1 MLVAIRGIIT
11 RKISLNDT
19 GFAKLHVNDGTDF
32 NKVVV
37 GSKFETY
44 VENDSIIVIGEL
56 KTDPKYGSQIKSN
69 HIWLKDE
76 CPFLNYEDAIEQ
88 LSYLHET
95 LKLPV
100 WLADAVFNAYLDHSK
115 EVIQNNPYR
124 LATEGMVSRVGVKT
138 VDKYF
143 SEALGIDKRDRR
155 RLRASILDTLR
166 QAKSMYGLAVYHED
180 SGLTYGQEGGG
191 HSYVDYM
198 QLVATCAEDFE
209 VSRKIVGNEIKAMA
223 AEERSRGLPPLITI
237 EKEPDEETG
246 ELKEKYI
253 YQYGLAI
260 AERGLAFHIGRI
272 RDGIPDRD
280 LAGSKY
286 QSKVELSDEQDAA
299 VRMALENK
307 LSIVTGGPGVGKTTI
322 ISTITSALKSLGVTF
337 CLCAPTGIASQRMSI
352 SSGDPASTIHRLL
365 KYNPHIGGFTF
376 NAHNPLQDDFIICD
390 ESSMVDTT
398 LMFNLIQAVKT
409 GARLLFVG
417 DVDQLPPVGAGAPFR
432 DLIRW
437 NKIPIARLN
446 KIYRQEL
453 ANSLIIQGSRAILE
467 KKEPTFS
474 KDPKAGDL
482 FAFPYSDE
490 TKALTIVTDLV
501 VRKIT
506 ENFGIPTEKIQ
517 VICPHRRAKKRNA
530 KDDDSI
536 KLLAA
541 EHVNKI
547 IQQKIHGSLAQD
559 MKFTVGDRVIQTKNN
574 YELETMNGE
583 IGYVTKIDVKKG
595 RGFENAAVTV
605 KFPNKSVA
613 YKPDQVKQLDLAYAM
628 SVHKSQG
635 TEHEAV
641 IVIAYGSQRFF
652 SRNMLYTAITRG
664 KRIVIIVSPKGG
676 KSFRQILTTEETIR
690 NSRLTWRL
698 ENPALSPFKN
708 EDWLGN
714 LDELSDEDD
723 I

>member
-1 MLVAIRGIIT
+1 MLVAIRGNIT
-11 RKISLNDT
+11 RKISLTDT
-19 GFAKLHVNDGTDF
+19 GFTKLHIDDSTEF

-37 GSKFETY
+37 GSKFETFN
-44 VENDSIIVIGEL
+44 ENDDVIVVGEL
-56 KTDPKYGSQIKSN
+56 RTDPKYGSQVKSN

-76 CPFLNYEDAIEQ
+76 CPFQNYEDAIEQ
-88 LSYLHET
+88 LAYLHDT
-95 LKLPV
+95 LNLPV
-100 WLADAVFNAYLDHSK
+100 WLADAIFNAYLDRSK
-115 EVIQNNPYR
+115 AVIQDNPYR
-124 LATEGMVSRVGVKT
+124 IATEGMVARVGIKT
-138 VDKYF
+138 IDKHF
-143 SEALGIDKRDRR
+143 SEALKIGKHDPR
-155 RLRASILDTLR
+155 RLRASILNTLK
-166 QAKSMYGLAVYHED
+166 QAKTMYGLPVFHEE
-180 SGLTYGQEGGG
+180 SGISYGEEGGG
-191 HSYVDYM
+191 HSFVNYM

-209 VSRKIVGNEIKAMA
+209 VSRKVVSTEIKTMA
-223 AEERSRGLPPLITI
+223 IAQRSRGLPPLIII
-237 EKEPDEETG
+237 EKELDVESG
-246 ELKEKYI
+246 EQKERYV

-260 AERGLAFHIGRI
+260 AERGLAFHVNRI
-272 RDGIPDRD
+272 RAGLPDRD
-280 LAGSKY
+280 LAEAKF
-286 QSKVELSDEQDAA
+286 QSKVQLSEEQEGA

-337 CLCAPTGIASQRMSI
+337 CLCAPTGIASQRMS
-352 SSGDPASTIHRLL
+352 SASGDPASTIHRLL

-398 LMFNLIQAVKT
+398 LMFSLFQAVKT
-409 GARLLFVG
+409 GARVLMVG

-437 NKIPIARLN
+437 DKIPTARLT

-453 ANSLIIQGSRAILE
+453 ADSLIIQGSRMILA
-467 KKEPTFS
+467 KKEPVFS
-474 KDPKAGDL
+474 KDPASGDL
-482 FAFPYSDE
+482 FAFSYSDE
-490 TKALTIVTDLV
+490 SKALDILTDLV

-506 ENFGIPTEKIQ
+506 ENFKIPTDKIQ

-530 KDDDSI
+530 KEDDSI

-541 EHVNKI
+541 ENINKV
-547 IQQKIHGSLAQD
+547 IQEKIHGKLPED
-559 MKFTVGDRVIQTKNN
+559 RKFTVGDRVIQTKNN

-583 IGYVTKIDVKKG
+583 IGYVEKIDIKKN
-595 RGFENAAVTV
+595 RAFEQASVTV
-605 KFPNKSVA
+605 KFPLKSVL
-613 YKPDQVKQLDLAYAM
+613 YKPEQVKQLDLAYAM

-641 IVIAYGSQRFF
+641 IVVAYGSQRFF

-664 KRIVIIVSPKGG
+664 KRIVIVLSPKGG

-698 ENPALSPFKN
+698 ENPDLSPFKDD
-708 EDWLGN
+708 DWLGN
-714 LDELSDEDD
+714 LEELSDDEE